1 MALPIAI
8 GRQKAGCSLPPTSLL
23 PSHVYSPGFQLCSH
37 FSLGK
42 ELSAIVTYTKGLS
55 SCFASLAQR
64 RLRPFKTKEG
74 TVLCLRP
81 MKQCVG
87 RSPGGAKI
95 FLSCPTLSLSDC
107 ILQRCSNH
115 HNPPVRPRY
124 VPATKVWA
132 LWGREQL
139 SCLNSQG

>member
-8 GRQKAGCSLPPTSLL
+8 GRQKTGCSLPPTSLL

-55 SCFASLAQR
+55 GCFASLAQR

-87 RSPGGAKI
+87 RSPGVLRFSSHARLSPFRTVFYSPVLTTTIPLYGHVMFQLRKCGLSGAE
-95 FLSCPTLSLSDC
+95 SNSL
-107 ILQRCSNH
+107 
-115 HNPPVRPRY
+115 V
-124 VPATKVWA
+124 
-132 LWGREQL
+132 
-139 SCLNSQG
+139 